1 MCLIA
6 IAHRVSARFPLV
18 LAANRDEDYARASR
32 DAHWWDDAA
41 DILGG
46 RDVVHGGSWLAIT
59 KQARFAAVT
68 NLRGAQQRSRSRG
81 ALVRDFVTSSDEPR
95 AYAEAL
101 LGEAEEYSGFHLLA
115 GQAGGEIVHI
125 TRDSWMPLA
134 AGVHAISNA
143 PLGEHWP
150 KTAIAVEAM
159 QSALRLDHA
168 DAMVETLMTF
178 LTTPR
183 GTGRVESEVFIA
195 SERYGTRASTVI
207 VVGEQEVVFAE
218 QTLGAG
224 RGVFRFATETT
235 RGRTRE

>member
-1 MCLIA
+1 VCLIA
-6 IAHRVSARFPLV
+6 LAHRASARFPLV

-32 DAHWWDDAA
+32 DAHWWDDAP

-59 KQARFAAVT
+59 KRARFAAVT

-81 ALVRDFVTSSDEPR
+81 ALVRDFVTSSAEPR
-95 AYAEAL
+95 ALAEAL
-101 LGEAEEYSGFHLLA
+101 LQEAEEYSGFHLLA

-134 AGVHAISNA
+134 VGIHAISNA

-150 KTAIAVEAM
+150 KTTIAVEAM
-159 QSALRLDHA
+159 ESALRLEDA
-168 DAMVETLMTF
+168 DSMLETLMQF

-183 GTGRVESEVFIA
+183 GTGRLESEVFIA

-207 VVGEQEVVFAE
+207 VVTEKEVLFAE
-218 QTLGAG
+218 QTLGTA
-224 RGVFRFATETT
+224 RGVFRFCASATA
-235 RGRTRE
+235 

>member
-6 IAHRVSARFPLV
+6 IAHRASARFPLV
-18 LAANRDEDYARASR
+18 LAANRDEDYVRASR
-32 DAHWWDDAA
+32 DAHWWDDAP

-59 KQARFAAVT
+59 KRARFAAVT

-81 ALVRDFVTSSDEPR
+81 ALVRDFVSSSDEPR
-95 AYAEAL
+95 AFAAAL
-101 LGEAEEYSGFHLLA
+101 LREADEYSGFHLLA
-115 GQAGGEIVHI
+115 GQAGGEIVHV

-134 AGVHAISNA
+134 DGVHAISNA

-150 KTAIAVEAM
+150 KTTIAVEAM
-159 QSALRLDHA
+159 ESALRLDDA
-168 DAMVETLMTF
+168 DSMVDTLMQF

-207 VVGEQEVVFAE
+207 VVTEDAVLFAE
-218 QTLGAG
+218 QTLGG
-224 RGVFRFATETT
+224 RGVFRVA
-235 RGRTRE
+235 RL

>member
-6 IAHRVSARFPLV
+6 IAHRASARFPLV
-18 LAANRDEDYARASR
+18 LAANRDEDYARATR
-32 DAHWWDDAA
+32 DAHWWDDAP

-46 RDVVHGGSWLAIT
+46 RDVVHGGSWLALT

-81 ALVRDFVTSSDEPR
+81 ALVRDFVSSAGEPR
-95 AYAEAL
+95 VFAEAL
-101 LGEAEEYSGFHLLA
+101 LRDAEEYSGFHLLA

-125 TRDSWMPLA
+125 TRDSWTPLA
-134 AGVHAISNA
+134 AGIHAISNA

-150 KTAIAVEAM
+150 KTTIAVEAM
-159 QSALRLDHA
+159 ESALRLEDV
-168 DAMVETLMTF
+168 DSMLETLMTF

-195 SERYGTRASTVI
+195 GERYGTRASTVI
-207 VVGEQEVVFAE
+207 VVGEDEIVFAE
-218 QTLGAG
+218 RAL
-224 RGVFRFATETT
+224 ET
-235 RGRTRE
+235 RVYRLARL